1 VRHDK
6 LHADASPVT
15 VSQAGLIRLSGPARV
30 IALDVLHVSSL
41 QTGAYVSRFRGRGM
55 EFDES
60 RPYQPGDDP
69 RNIDWRVTARS
80 TGAYTKLFREE
91 RERPVLLVTDL
102 RSNMHFA
109 THGRFKSVN
118 ASRAAA
124 MLAWA
129 AHHRGDRLGGL
140 IFGDTTHREL
150 RPRLGRQAA
159 LRYVHE
165 LVNHPDWKSS
175 EQPAVPDEEPPL
187 TRAMAALRRV
197 AHPGSLVVIVS
208 DFIGFSRAAQ
218 SYLAGVARHN
228 EVLAI
233 FINDPLERELPP
245 PGRYRLVSFDEE
257 LAIDTYA
264 RGARADYKQAFDQ
277 RLEDL
282 DKFCQRYGV
291 HLMLMST
298 EEDPVQ
304 SLQQALRKR
313 SR

>member
-1 VRHDK
+1 MRHDK
-6 LHADASPVT
+6 LPADASPIS
-15 VSQAGLIRLSGPARV
+15 VSQAGLIRLSGPARA
-30 IALDVLHVSSL
+30 IALDVLHVKSM

-80 TGAYTKLFREE
+80 TTAYTKLFREE
-91 RERPVLLVTDL
+91 RERPVLLVVDL
-102 RSNMHFA
+102 RGNMHFA
-109 THGRFKSVN
+109 TQGCFKSVN

-124 MLAWA
+124 LLAWA
-129 AHHRGDRLGGL
+129 AHHRGDRLGGI

-165 LVNHPDWKSS
+165 LVNHPDWADIESA
-175 EQPAVPDEEPPL
+175 PAVDEEPPL
-187 TRAMAALRRV
+187 THAMSALRRV
-197 AHPGSLVVIVS
+197 AHPGSLVVVVS

-228 EVLAI
+228 EVLLV
-233 FINDPLERELPP
+233 FVSDPLERRLPP
-245 PGRYRLVSFDEE
+245 PGRYSHVSHDEE
-257 LAIDTYA
+257 MANDTYSK
-264 RGARADYKQAFDQ
+264 GARSDYRHAFEE
-277 RLEDL
+277 RLEL
-282 DKFCQRYGV
+282 LENFCHRYSI
-291 HLMLMST
+291 HLMPMST

-304 SLQQALRKR
+304 AMQKSLGKR
-313 SR
+313 AR